1 MGDEMGERLAGKVAL
16 ITGAGGGQ
24 GRAAALLFA
33 KEGARVVVSDVKIEG
48 GNETVQMVR
57 AAGGHAEFIA
67 TDVSQPVQVEG
78 AVQCAVRNYGAL
90 HIMYNNA
97 AVLHRKDAPVT
108 TLDEEIW
115 HQVLDVNLKGVF
127 LGCKFAVPALVAAGG
142 GSIINT
148 SSLAGLLGVGNVHAY
163 TAAKGGVIS
172 LTRAV
177 AMSYA
182 KDKVRCNV
190 ICPGAVDTPM
200 MAHVLHGE
208 NRRLRAS
215 YEHSHPIGR
224 VGTPEDIAAMALYL
238 ASDESSWVTGSVFT
252 IDGGNS
258 AQ

>member
-1 MGDEMGERLAGKVAL
+1 MGERLAGKVAL

-24 GRAAALLFA
+24 GRAAALMFA
-33 KEGARVVVSDVKIEG
+33 KEGARLVVSDVKVDG
-48 GNETVQMVR
+48 GTETVQMVR

-67 TDVSQPVQVEG
+67 ADVSKVALVAA
-78 AVQCAVRNYGAL
+78 AVQCAVKTYGAL

-97 AVLHRKDAPVT
+97 AVLHRRDAPVT
-108 TLDEEIW
+108 TLDEETW
-115 HQVLDVNLKGVF
+115 HQVLDINLKGVF
-127 LGCKFAVPALVAAGG
+127 LGCKFAVPAIIAAGG

-200 MAHVLHGE
+200 MAHVLHSE
-208 NRRLRAS
+208 NPRLR
-215 YEHSHPIGR
+215 EGFERSHPIGR

>member
-1 MGDEMGERLAGKVAL
+1 MAGRLAGKVAL

-33 KEGARVVVSDVKIEG
+33 REGAKVVVTDIKVEG
-48 GNETVQMVR
+48 GEETVQLVR
-57 AAGGHAEFIA
+57 AAGGQAEFCA
-67 TDVSQPVQVEG
+67 TDVSQAAQVE
-78 AVQCAVRNYGAL
+78 AAVRFTVDTYGSL
-90 HIMYNNA
+90 NVLYNNA
-97 AVLHRKDAPVT
+97 AVLHRKDAVVT
-108 TLDEEIW
+108 HLEEAIW
-115 HQVLDVNLKGVF
+115 DQILNVNLKGVY
-127 LGCKFAVPALVAAGG
+127 LGCKYGVPEMIKAGG

-177 AMSYA
+177 AIAYA
-182 KDKVRCNV
+182 AQKVRCNV

-200 MAHVLHGE
+200 MAHVLHGA
-208 NRRLRAS
+208 NAKLRQS
-215 YEHSHPIGR
+215 FERSHPIGR
-224 VGTPEDIAAMALYL
+224 LGTPEDIAAMALYL

-252 IDGGNS
+252 IDGGSS

>member
-1 MGDEMGERLAGKVAL
+1 MAERLSGKVAL

-24 GRAAALLFA
+24 GRAAALMFA
-33 KEGARVVVSDVKIEG
+33 REGARIVAADVKVEG
-48 GNETVQMVR
+48 GNETVRMVR
-57 AAGGHAEFIA
+57 EAGGQAEFIA
-67 TDVSQPVQVEG
+67 TDVSKATQVE
-78 AVQCAVRNYGAL
+78 AAVRCATSNFGAL

-97 AVLHRKDAPVT
+97 AVLHRKDAAVV

-115 HQVLDVNLKGVF
+115 HQVLDINLKGVF
-127 LGCKFAVPALVAAGG
+127 LGCKYAVPAISAAGG

-177 AMSYA
+177 AMAYA

-200 MAHVLHGE
+200 MAHVLHSE
-208 NRRLRAS
+208 NQRLRQS
-215 YEHSHPIGR
+215 FERTHPIGR

>member
-1 MGDEMGERLAGKVAL
+1 MTQRLAGKVAL

-24 GRAAALLFA
+24 GRAAALMFA
-33 KEGARVVVSDVKIEG
+33 KEGARVVVSDVKVDG

-57 AAGGHAEFIA
+57 AAGGQAEFIA
-67 TDVSQPVQVEG
+67 SDVSKAVQVEA
-78 AVQCAVRNYGAL
+78 AVQCAVKTYGAL

-97 AVLHRKDAPVT
+97 AVLHRRDAPVT

-115 HQVLDVNLKGVF
+115 HQVLNINLKGVF
-127 LGCKFAVPALVAAGG
+127 LGCKFAVPVIIAAGG

-200 MAHVLHGE
+200 MAHVLHSE
-208 NRRLRAS
+208 NRRLREG
-215 YEHSHPIGR
+215 YERNHPLGR
-224 VGTPEDIAAMALYL
+224 VGIPEDIAAMALYL

>member
-1 MGDEMGERLAGKVAL
+1 MGERLAGKVAL

-24 GRAAALLFA
+24 GRAAALMFA
-33 KEGARVVVSDVKIEG
+33 REGARVVVSDVKIEG
-48 GNETVQMVR
+48 GNETVQTVR
-57 AAGGHAEFIA
+57 AGGGEAEFIA
-67 TDVSQPVQVEG
+67 TDVSKPVQVKA
-78 AVQCAVRNYGAL
+78 AVECAVSNYGAL

-97 AVLHRKDAPVT
+97 AVLHRKDGPVT

-127 LGCKFAVPALVAAGG
+127 LGCKFAVPAIIAAGG

-148 SSLAGLLGVGNVHAY
+148 SSLAGLLGAGNVHAY

-200 MAHVLHGE
+200 MAHVLHSE
-208 NRRLRAS
+208 NRRLREG
-215 YEHSHPIGR
+215 YERSHPIGR
-224 VGTPEDIAAMALYL
+224 IGTPEDIAAMALYL

>member
-1 MGDEMGERLAGKVAL
+1 MADRLAGKVAL

-24 GRAAALLFA
+24 GRAAAIMFA
-33 KEGARVVVSDVKIEG
+33 REGARIVAADVKTEG

-57 AAGGHAEFIA
+57 AAGGQAEFIA
-67 TDVSQPVQVEG
+67 ADVSKASQVEA
-78 AVQCAVRNYGAL
+78 AVKNYGAL

-97 AVLHRKDAPVT
+97 AVLHRKDAQVT
-108 TLDEEIW
+108 ALDEEIW
-115 HQVLDVNLKGVF
+115 HLVIDINLKGVY
-127 LGCKFAVPALVAAGG
+127 LGCKYAVPAIIAAGG

-148 SSLAGLLGVGNVHAY
+148 SSLAALLGVGNVHAY

-177 AMSYA
+177 AMAYA
-182 KDKVRCNV
+182 KNKVRCNV

-200 MAHVLHGE
+200 MAHVLHSE
-208 NRRLRAS
+208 NQRLRQG
-215 YEHSHPIGR
+215 YERVHPIGR

-238 ASDESSWVTGSVFT
+238 ASDESSFVTGSVFT

>member
-1 MGDEMGERLAGKVAL
+1 LAL

-24 GRAAALLFA
+24 GRAAAVMFA
-33 KEGARVVVSDVKIEG
+33 KEGARVVAADVNVEG
-48 GNETVQMVR
+48 GAETVKMVR
-57 AAGGHAEFIA
+57 ATGCQAEFIA
-67 TDVSQPVQVEG
+67 TDVSQATDVAA
-78 AVQCAVRNYGAL
+78 AVQYAVKNYGAL

-127 LGCKFAVPALVAAGG
+127 LGCKYAVPAISAAGG
-142 GSIINT
+142 GSIVNT
-148 SSLAGLLGVGNVHAY
+148 SSLAGLLGVGSVHAY

-177 AMSYA
+177 AMTYA
-182 KDKVRCNV
+182 KEKIRCNV

-200 MAHVLHGE
+200 MAHVLHSE
-208 NRRLRAS
+208 NQRLRQS
-215 YEHSHPIGR
+215 FERSHPIGR

>member
-1 MGDEMGERLAGKVAL
+1 MAERLAGKVAL

-24 GRAAALLFA
+24 GRAAALMFA
-33 KEGARVVVSDVKIEG
+33 KEGARVVVSDVKVDG

-57 AAGGHAEFIA
+57 AAGGQAEFIA
-67 TDVSQPVQVEG
+67 SDVSKAVQVEA
-78 AVQCAVRNYGAL
+78 AVQCAVKTYGAL

-97 AVLHRKDAPVT
+97 AVLHRRDAPVT

-115 HQVLDVNLKGVF
+115 HQVLDINLKGVF
-127 LGCKFAVPALVAAGG
+127 LGCKFAVPAIIAAGG

-200 MAHVLHGE
+200 MAHVLHSE
-208 NRRLRAS
+208 NRRLREG
-215 YEHSHPIGR
+215 YERNHPLGR
-224 VGTPEDIAAMALYL
+224 VGTPEDIASMALYL

>member
-1 MGDEMGERLAGKVAL
+1 MGRLDGKVAL

-24 GRAAALLFA
+24 GRAAALMFA
-33 KEGARVVVSDVKIEG
+33 KEGAQVVVSDVKVEG

-57 AAGGHAEFIA
+57 AAGGQAEFIA
-67 TDVSQPVQVEG
+67 SDVSKAAKVEA
-78 AVQCAVRNYGAL
+78 AVQCAVGNYGAL

-115 HQVLDVNLKGVF
+115 HQVLDIDLKGVF
-127 LGCKFAVPALVAAGG
+127 LGCKFAVPAIIAAGG

-200 MAHVLHGE
+200 MAHVLHSE
-208 NRRLRAS
+208 NRRLR
-215 YEHSHPIGR
+215 EGFERGHPIGR

>member
-1 MGDEMGERLAGKVAL
+1 VTGRLAGKVAL

-24 GRAAALLFA
+24 GRAATLMFA
-33 KEGARVVVSDVKIEG
+33 KEGACVVATDITPDG

-57 AAGGHAEFIA
+57 AAGGQAEFIA
-67 TDVSQPVQVEG
+67 SDVSQAAQVEA
-78 AVQCAVRNYGAL
+78 AVQCALNRYGAL

-97 AVLHRKDAPVT
+97 AILHRQDAPVGK
-108 TLDEEIW
+108 LDEKIW
-115 HQVLDVNLKGVF
+115 HQVIDINLKGVF
-127 LGCKFAVPALVAAGG
+127 LGCKFAVPAIAAAGG

-177 AMSYA
+177 AVTYA

-200 MAHVLHGE
+200 MAHVLHSE
-208 NRRLRAS
+208 NQRLRDS
-215 YEHSHPIGR
+215 YQRTHPIGR
-224 VGTPEDIAAMALYL
+224 VGTPEDIASMALYL

>member
-1 MGDEMGERLAGKVAL
+1 MAERLAGKVAL
-16 ITGAGGGQ
+16 ISGAGGGQ
-24 GRAAALLFA
+24 GRAAALMFA
-33 KEGARVVVSDVKIEG
+33 KEGARVVVSDVKVDG

-57 AAGGHAEFIA
+57 GAGGQAEFIA
-67 TDVSQPVQVEG
+67 SDVSKAVQVEA
-78 AVQCAVRNYGAL
+78 AVQCAVKTYGAL

-97 AVLHRKDAPVT
+97 AVLHRRDAPVT
-108 TLDEEIW
+108 TLDEEVW
-115 HQVLDVNLKGVF
+115 HQVLDINLKGIF
-127 LGCKFAVPALVAAGG
+127 LGCKFAVPAIIAAGG

-200 MAHVLHGE
+200 MAHVLHSE
-208 NRRLRAS
+208 NRRLREG
-215 YEHSHPIGR
+215 YERNHPLGR

>member
-1 MGDEMGERLAGKVAL
+1 M

-24 GRAAALLFA
+24 GRAAALMFA
-33 KEGARVVVSDVKIEG
+33 KEGARVVISDVKVEG

-57 AAGGHAEFIA
+57 AAGGQAEFIA
-67 TDVSQPVQVEG
+67 SDVSKAAQVEA
-78 AVQCAVRNYGAL
+78 AVQCAVRHYGAL

-108 TLDEEIW
+108 TLDEQIW
-115 HQVLDVNLKGVF
+115 HQVLDINLKGVF
-127 LGCKFAVPALVAAGG
+127 LGCKFAVPAIIAAGG

-200 MAHVLHGE
+200 MAHVLHSE
-208 NRRLRAS
+208 NQRLR
-215 YEHSHPIGR
+215 EGFERGHPIGR

-238 ASDESSWVTGSVFT
+238 AADESSWVTGSVFT

>member
-1 MGDEMGERLAGKVAL
+1 MGERLAGKVAL

-24 GRAAALLFA
+24 GRAAALMFA
-33 KEGARVVVSDVKIEG
+33 KEGARVVVSDVKIDG

-57 AAGGHAEFIA
+57 AAGGQAEFIA
-67 TDVSQPVQVEG
+67 SDVSKAVQVEA
-78 AVQCAVRNYGAL
+78 AVQCAVKTYGAL
-90 HIMYNNA
+90 NIMYNNA
-97 AVLHRKDAPVT
+97 AVLHRRDAPVT

-115 HQVLDVNLKGVF
+115 HQVLDINLKGVF
-127 LGCKFAVPALVAAGG
+127 LGCKFAVPAIIAAGG

-200 MAHVLHGE
+200 MAHVLHSE
-208 NRRLRAS
+208 NRRLREG
-215 YEHSHPIGR
+215 YERGHPIGR
-224 VGTPEDIAAMALYL
+224 VGTPEDIAGMALYL

>member
-1 MGDEMGERLAGKVAL
+1 MAERLAGKVAL

-24 GRAAALLFA
+24 GRAAALMFA
-33 KEGARVVVSDVKIEG
+33 KEGAQVVVSDVKIDG

-57 AAGGHAEFIA
+57 AAGGQAEFIA
-67 TDVSQPVQVEG
+67 SDVSKAVQVEA
-78 AVQCAVRNYGAL
+78 AVQCAVKTYGAL

-97 AVLHRKDAPVT
+97 AVLHRGDAPVT

-115 HQVLDVNLKGVF
+115 HQVLDINLKGVF
-127 LGCKFAVPALVAAGG
+127 LGCKFAVPAIIAAGG

-200 MAHVLHGE
+200 MAHVLHSE
-208 NRRLRAS
+208 NPRLR
-215 YEHSHPIGR
+215 EGFERGHPIGR

>member
-1 MGDEMGERLAGKVAL
+1 MAGRLAGKVAL

-24 GRAAALLFA
+24 GRAAAVLFA
-33 KEGARVVVSDVKIEG
+33 QEGAKVVVTDVKVEG
-48 GNETVQMVR
+48 GEETAQLVR
-57 AAGGHAEFIA
+57 AAGGQAVFRA
-67 TDVSQPVQVEG
+67 TDVSHAAQVE
-78 AVQCAVRNYGAL
+78 AAVRFAVETYGSL

-97 AVLHRKDAPVT
+97 AVLHRKDAVVT
-108 TLDEEIW
+108 NLEEDIW
-115 HQVLDVNLKGVF
+115 DQILAVNLKGVY
-127 LGCKFAVPALVAAGG
+127 LGCKYAVPEIIKAGG

-177 AMSYA
+177 AMAYA
-182 KDKVRCNV
+182 KNKVRCNV

-200 MAHVLHGE
+200 MAHVLHSE
-208 NRRLRAS
+208 NQRLRQG
-215 YEHSHPIGR
+215 YERVHPIGR

-238 ASDESSWVTGSVFT
+238 ASEESSWVTGSVFT

>member
-1 MGDEMGERLAGKVAL
+1 MGRLDGKVAL

-24 GRAAALLFA
+24 GRAAALMFA
-33 KEGARVVVSDVKIEG
+33 KEGARVVVNDVKVEG

-57 AAGGHAEFIA
+57 AAGGQAEFIA
-67 TDVSQPVQVEG
+67 SDVSKAAQVEA
-78 AVQCAVRNYGAL
+78 AVQCAVRHYGAL

-108 TLDEEIW
+108 TLDEQIW
-115 HQVLDVNLKGVF
+115 HQVLDINLKGVF
-127 LGCKFAVPALVAAGG
+127 LGCKFAVPAIIAAGG

-200 MAHVLHGE
+200 MAHVLHSE
-208 NRRLRAS
+208 NQRLR
-215 YEHSHPIGR
+215 EGFERGHPIGR

>member
-1 MGDEMGERLAGKVAL
+1 MADRLAGKVAL

-24 GRAAALLFA
+24 GRAAAIMFA
-33 KEGARVVVSDVKIEG
+33 REGARIVAADVKTEG

-57 AAGGHAEFIA
+57 AAGGQAEFIA
-67 TDVSQPVQVEG
+67 ADVSKAPQVE
-78 AVQCAVRNYGAL
+78 ASVQCAVKNYGAL

-115 HQVLDVNLKGVF
+115 HLVLDINLKGVY
-127 LGCKFAVPALVAAGG
+127 LGCKYAVPAIIAAGG
-142 GSIINT
+142 GSIVNT

-177 AMSYA
+177 AMAYA
-182 KDKVRCNV
+182 KNKVRCNV

-200 MAHVLHGE
+200 MAHVLHSE
-208 NRRLRAS
+208 NQRLRQG
-215 YEHSHPIGR
+215 YERVHPIGR

-238 ASDESSWVTGSVFT
+238 ASDESSFVTGSVFT

>member
-1 MGDEMGERLAGKVAL
+1 MAGRLEGKVAL

-24 GRAAALLFA
+24 GRAAAVMFA
-33 KEGARVVVSDVKIEG
+33 REGARVVAADVNAEG
-48 GNETVQMVR
+48 GNETVAMVR
-57 AAGGHAEFIA
+57 KGGGEAEFA
-67 TDVSQPVQVEG
+67 AADVSKAVQVEA
-78 AVQCAVRNYGAL
+78 AVQIAVRKFGAL

-97 AVLHRKDAPVT
+97 AVLHRKDGPVT

-115 HQVLDVNLKGVF
+115 HHVLDVNLKGVF
-127 LGCKFAVPALVAAGG
+127 LGCKYAVPAIAAAGG
-142 GSIINT
+142 GSIVNT

-177 AMSYA
+177 AIAYA

-200 MAHVLHGE
+200 MAHVLHSE
-208 NRRLRAS
+208 NRRLR
-215 YEHSHPIGR
+215 EGFERSHPIGR

-238 ASDESSWVTGSVFT
+238 ASDESGWVTGSVFT

>member
-1 MGDEMGERLAGKVAL
+1 MADRLAGKVAL

-24 GRAAALLFA
+24 GRAAALMFA
-33 KEGARVVVSDVKIEG
+33 KEGARVVVSDVKIDG

-57 AAGGHAEFIA
+57 EAGGQAEFIA
-67 TDVSQPVQVEG
+67 SDVSKAVQVEA
-78 AVQCAVRNYGAL
+78 AVQCAVKTYGAL

-97 AVLHRKDAPVT
+97 AVLHRRDAPVT
-108 TLDEEIW
+108 TLDEEVW
-115 HQVLDVNLKGVF
+115 HQVLDINLKGIF
-127 LGCKFAVPALVAAGG
+127 LGCKFAVPAIIAAGG

-200 MAHVLHGE
+200 MAHVLHSE
-208 NRRLRAS
+208 NRRLREG
-215 YEHSHPIGR
+215 YERGHPIGR